1 MALRPPSDSQPP
13 KPGSREEAQQEGFL
27 REVDEALREEQMV
40 NSIKRYAMPVGLAI
54 TAGLLALA
62 GYLYWDHT
70 VKTEGAE
77 RSQRTLIALERLEA
91 GELDAAAKDFAL
103 LAKEDSEGTRAVA
116 LMQLAAIAAKQ
127 GKVDDAA
134 KQFNAIAADAKV
146 PQVFRDMATV
156 RAVALKFD
164 TMKPEEVVA
173 KLKPL
178 AVPGNAMF
186 GSAGELLGMAYLEQ
200 GKPDLAGALFA
211 QIGKDKNV
219 PASLRSRMR
228 QLAGGLGYDGGDED
242 IKELEAASENE
253 AAAPAAQAAP
263 ATAGPSPVPAPAKQ

>member
-40 NSIKRYAMPVGLAI
+40 NSIKRYAMPVGFAI

-116 LMQLAAIAAKQ
+116 LMQLAAIAA
-127 GKVDDAA
+127 
-134 KQFNAIAADAKV
+134 I
-146 PQVFRDMATV
+146 T
-156 RAVALKFD
+156 VAL
-164 TMKPEEVVA
+164 PPVR
-173 KLKPL
+173 
-178 AVPGNAMF
+178 N
-186 GSAGELLGMAYLEQ
+186 SASAE
-200 GKPDLAGALFA
+200 
-211 QIGKDKNV
+211 
-219 PASLRSRMR
+219 
-228 QLAGGLGYDGGDED
+228 
-242 IKELEAASENE
+242 
-253 AAAPAAQAAP
+253 
-263 ATAGPSPVPAPAKQ
+263 